1 VAEHRLAL
9 AALQVLAEAQ
19 RWARFLE
26 RLVQH
31 PAAPDQLAPADV
43 LSFEPRSKA

>member
-1 VAEHRLAL
+1 MAEHRLPGGAL
-9 AALQVLAEAQ
+9 EVLAEAQ
-19 RWARFLE
+19 RRAGFLE
-26 RLVQH
+26 RLLQH